1 MRIKGFVRGMDGKE
15 MHITL
20 EEEMDLK
27 ELEKHIMGDGT
38 IRAIVDIV
46 EKDSITH
53 LQRKHLYALIG
64 DVAEYMGYP
73 DEVIKSF
80 MKYKFMMEEHLEEYP
95 SFATNEMKMGDAG
108 KMIDMIISYCIQN
121 EIPFRKQ
128 QFYLTADVSKMVY
141 ALTMKRLCVACG
153 KPHAEIHHA
162 TNLVGMGNKRAM
174 HDHWNSTYL
183 ALCRAHHTEA
193 HSMPLEDFCKKYYVK
208 PVKLSVEDLEEIRVM

>member
-1 MRIKGFVRGMDGKE
+1 MKITGNVRGVEGLE

-20 EEEMDLK
+20 DQEIDLK

-38 IRAIVDIV
+38 IRAVVDIV

-80 MKYKFMMEEHLEEYP
+80 MKYKFMMEENLEEYP
-95 SFATNEMKMGDAG
+95 SFATNEMKMSDAG
-108 KMIDMIISYCIQN
+108 KMIEMIITYCIQN

-128 QFYLTADVSKMVY
+128 QFYLTSDVSKMVY

-162 TNLVGMGNKRAM
+162 TNLVGMGNNRRT

-183 ALCRAHHTEA
+183 ALCRGHHNEA
-193 HSMPLEDFCKKYYVK
+193 HSMELEAFCKKYYVK
-208 PVKLSVEDLEEIRVM
+208 PVKLSIEDLKELNVM